1 MTKKAI
7 TCICCHLGCRIE
19 AEKHGNKIKTVGQQ
33 CKQGETYAIQEIKD
47 PRRVLTTTI
56 RIEYGQQPMLPVR
69 SEKEIQKKLIK
80 KCVKKLSKMKVKA
93 PVKCGAVI
101 CRNILDTGIDI
112 IASRDMEM
120 KKV

>member
-1 MTKKAI
+1 MTKKTV
-7 TCICCHLGCRIE
+7 TCICCPLGCRITVDF
-19 AEKHGNKIKTVGQQ
+19 KGNKIKTVGQQ
-33 CKQGETYAIQEIKD
+33 CKQGETYAIQEVKD

-56 RIEYGQQPMLPVR
+56 RINDGKRPMLPVR

-93 PVKCGAVI
+93 PVKCGEVI
-101 CRNILDTGIDI
+101 CKNILDTGVNI
-112 IASRDMEM
+112 IATRNMEI